1 MGKGKILLLG
11 QDEVNLAMT
20 EMILSEFDYE
30 VSTATDGEE
39 AVRLLTESRHDLLL
53 IDVIMQPMN
62 GIEILERIREIP
74 GLRDINTIF
83 LTASSPHM
91 DLSEALRLG
100 VLFFIPK
107 PVLPESLFA
116 AVRQAMQKTA
126 GHQGRNTFPVHSK
139 TSLPARKLFRSG
151 ISITETN

>member
-83 LTASSPHM
+83 LTASSPRMLILRKHSAKHLRHM
-91 DLSEALRLG
+91 SIMRISTLMRSAKRT
-100 VLFFIPK
+100 P
-107 PVLPESLFA
+107 LP
-116 AVRQAMQKTA
+116 MT
-126 GHQGRNTFPVHSK
+126 
-139 TSLPARKLFRSG
+139 PAPHRRTPSASG
-151 ISITETN
+151 L